1 MYFTTKG
8 QLYLNVKQLKIFN
21 KRRISRVVRRGI
33 KINGD
38 QRPKIIYKKAFI
50 DRQTRRKGLK
60 LKKLHQIKMPL
71 LYGIDTLRP
80 F

>member
-1 MYFTTKG
+1 M
-8 QLYLNVKQLKIFN
+8 FN
-21 KRRISRVVRRGI
+21 KRINSRVVRIGI

-38 QRPKIIYKKAFI
+38 PRPKIIYKKAFI
-50 DRQTRRKGLK
+50 DRQTCRKGLK

-71 LYGIDTLRP
+71 LYAIDTLRP